1 VRKIL
6 IIALIIA
13 AAAVYSW
20 DTYLLVRQS
29 TSVRLSAKSE
39 KTDAVSV
46 EKLLAGSQK
55 VHFVKTNRN
64 PFLPHPQAHAEVSSF
79 PQKGGVT
86 IKPESPVNPPNII
99 INGIMGD
106 QASPLVMMT
115 LPDGSSAAVKVGQ
128 TIGDITLKKVEKD
141 RVLIV
146 FQKKNF
152 WINR

>member
-1 VRKIL
+1 MKKVL
-6 IIALIIA
+6 IIILVIA
-13 AAAVYSW
+13 AVAVYTW
-20 DTYLLVRQS
+20 DTYQLVRPS
-29 TSVRLSAKSE
+29 ESVQLSVKNEKSE
-39 KTDAVSV
+39 ALSI
-46 EKLLAGSQK
+46 EKLLASSQK

-64 PFLPHPQAHAEVSSF
+64 PFLPYHQGAVSVLT
-79 PQKGGVT
+79 QKGGVKT
-86 IKPESPVNPPNII
+86 NQESPTNCPKVS

-128 TIGDITLKKVEKD
+128 TVGDITLKKVEKD

>member
-6 IIALIIA
+6 IITLIIA

-29 TSVRLSAKSE
+29 GRVSLSAKSE
-39 KTDAVSV
+39 KADAISV

-55 VHFVKTNRN
+55 VRFVKTNRN
-64 PFLPHPQAHAEVSSF
+64 PFLPHPQVAVSAV
-79 PQKGGVT
+79 PQKGSV
-86 IKPESPVNPPNII
+86 KAKQESPVNPPNII

-106 QASPLVMMT
+106 QDSPLVMLT

>member
-1 VRKIL
+1 MRKVL
-6 IIALIIA
+6 IIVLIA
-13 AAAVYSW
+13 AAAGVYTW
-20 DTYLLVRQS
+20 DTYLLVRPS
-29 TSVRLSAKSE
+29 ESVRLKVKSE
-39 KTDAVSV
+39 KVDAVSV
-46 EKLLAGSQK
+46 EELLVGSEK

-64 PFLPHPQAHAEVSSF
+64 PFLPHRQEVVSSSSL
-79 PQKGGVT
+79 KGGVKT
-86 IKPESPVNPPNII
+86 RQESPVNPPNVV

-115 LPDGSSAAVKVGQ
+115 MPDGSSAAVKVGQ